1 MTNLNPDSTNR
12 DDHGLGWV
20 ILAEGVD
27 MSRAWLAAHTPQL
40 FTAWQQTQ
48 KAQQRLQ
55 IAQQIQQV
63 AAEAESDRGLDPRED
78 PDDPSNEY
86 VNVRI
91 QWAETTRY
99 EADFYL
105 SPYSTDEQ
113 LWSEIGMAPDALRRT
128 LDVTD
133 ADNTLVSIVD
143 LDGDGVAS
151 VLERSISAGNTVS
164 SPDDW
169 AGLAHSIDS
178 RLTEGSDWPALA
190 AALDRAAASG
200 YDVAANLPRL
210 AAEAA
215 LPDRHP
221 ARELLYR
228 LMADCDAA
236 LVSAGDAS
244 AASSDNSTGQGTRP
258 PDLAPPSTAPGDAP
272 VR

>member
-20 ILAEGVD
+20 TLAEGVD
-27 MSRAWLAAHTPQL
+27 MSRTWLAAHTPHL

-48 KAQQRLQ
+48 NAQQRLQ

-63 AAEAESDRGLDPRED
+63 AAEAESDRGQGAGED
-78 PDDPSNEY
+78 RHDPSNEY
-86 VNVRI
+86 VNLRI

-113 LWSEIGMAPDALRRT
+113 LWSEIG
-128 LDVTD
+128 
-133 ADNTLVSIVD
+133 
-143 LDGDGVAS
+143 
-151 VLERSISAGNTVS
+151 
-164 SPDDW
+164 
-169 AGLAHSIDS
+169 LAHSIDS
-178 RLTEGSDWPALA
+178 RLTEGSDWAALA

-236 LVSAGDAS
+236 LVSAGDAGDAS
-244 AASSDNSTGQGTRP
+244 AASSDNSNGPGTRA
-258 PDLAPPSTAPGDAP
+258 PDLAPPSAAPGDAP
-272 VR
+272 TR

>member
-12 DDHGLGWV
+12 GDHGLGWV
-20 ILAEGVD
+20 TLAEGVD
-27 MSRAWLAAHTPQL
+27 MSRAWLAAHTPHL
-40 FTAWQQTQ
+40 LTAWQQTQ
-48 KAQQRLQ
+48 NAQQRLR

-63 AAEAESDRGLDPRED
+63 AAEAESDRGPDQRED

-113 LWSEIGMAPDALRRT
+113 LWSEIG
-128 LDVTD
+128 
-133 ADNTLVSIVD
+133 
-143 LDGDGVAS
+143 
-151 VLERSISAGNTVS
+151 
-164 SPDDW
+164 
-169 AGLAHSIDS
+169 LAHSIDS
-178 RLTEGSDWPALA
+178 RLTEGSDWAALA

-244 AASSDNSTGQGTRP
+244 AASSDNSTGQGTRA
-258 PDLAPPSTAPGDAP
+258 PDLAPPSAAPGDAP
-272 VR
+272 AR